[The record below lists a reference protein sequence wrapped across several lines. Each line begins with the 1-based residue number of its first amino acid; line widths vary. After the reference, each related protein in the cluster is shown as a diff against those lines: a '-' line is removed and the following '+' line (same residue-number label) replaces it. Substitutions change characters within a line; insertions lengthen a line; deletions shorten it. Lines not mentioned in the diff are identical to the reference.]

1 MTEITM
7 PMNGRVI
14 AVKAEVGQ
22 KVEEDE
28 ELLIIEAMKME
39 MPVVAT
45 EGGTVKGVKAE
56 VGESYEVGDILVIL
70 E

>member
-7 PMNGRVI
+7 PMTGRVI
-14 AVKAEVGQ
+14 AMRAEVGQ
-22 KVEEDE
+22 RVEEDE

-45 EGGTVKGVKAE
+45 ESGTVKEVKAK
-56 VGESYEVGDILVIL
+56 VGESYEDGEVLIVLS
-70 E
+70 